1 MLTEDKLT
9 TRLAYHNLKAATTA
23 ALQQLRPRVH
33 EIANEVELIQA
44 AAVAAAPD
52 TDMTTEADIA
62 KDINQAVYGG
72 ESEKTGAALSSGVFG
87 NGGGSD
93 RENLCTAS
101 AGEGRINKALA
112 ALACLC
118 MKDGTT
124 NNGQGQTKVCR
135 AAPAMAAAWTQY
147 GTTPGQTTMEEVVGL
162 CDTKSTT
169 SLTAHLLK
177 ERADRIDNLLQRTSS
192 GTYLGTIEG
201 GTCSAARGQGMCV
214 KYKAAATA
222 TAGDT
227 IDTIKWLGKLYS
239 VAEKLE
245 KHEKAV
251 QRRREATAAIKTKA
265 ELLKTLIHVVPA
277 KQATQTDRQ
286 PLPKTKKQEQ
296 ELEANQKACAQ
307 HKNNKSGC
315 KKTGKC
321 KWQGESDTKGEC
333 QPKDGEEG
341 QPNTAGT
348 GGDVAAA
355 KPGVNFFSHTTK
367 ETCEG
372 IQGKKSI
379 SG

>member
-1 MLTEDKLT
+1 
-9 TRLAYHNLKAATTA
+9 
-23 ALQQLRPRVH
+23 
-33 EIANEVELIQA
+33 
-44 AAVAAAPD
+44 
-52 TDMTTEADIA
+52 
-62 KDINQAVYGG
+62 
-72 ESEKTGAALSSGVFG
+72 
-87 NGGGSD
+87 
-93 RENLCTAS
+93 
-101 AGEGRINKALA
+101 
-112 ALACLC
+112 

-124 NNGQGQTKVCR
+124 NNGQRQTKVCR
-135 AAPAMAAAWTQY
+135 AAPAMAVTWRES
-147 GTTPGQTTMEEVVGL
+147 GTAPGQTTMEEVVGL
-162 CDTKSTT
+162 WDTKSTT

-177 ERADRIDNLLQRTSS
+177 ERADRIKNLLQRTSS

-201 GTCSAARGQGMCV
+201 GTCSAARGQEMCV

-265 ELLKTLIHVVPA
+265 ELLKTLIHVVTA
-277 KQATQTDRQ
+277 KQATQPDRQ

-355 KPGVNFFSHTTK
+355 KPGVNFSSHTTK

-372 IQGKKSI
+372 IQGTPAPGKKSVC
-379 SG
+379 G